1 MADRPSDPEGLEK
14 YIERNVQELARNV
27 DELSDRVHPRKAAK
41 RGAERLKEEAGQ
53 VARAVGAMVRPS
65 ADGKAV
71 DDEEAG
77 GGGLDKRLVL
87 AGVGV
92 AVTVTALVLLNR
104 RRKRR

>member
-41 RGAERLKEEAGQ
+41 RGADRLKEEAGQ
-53 VARAVGAMVRPS
+53 VVRSVGALVRPS
-65 ADGKAV
+65 ADAKAA
-71 DDEEAG
+71 DDEEA

-87 AGVGV
+87 AGVGA
-92 AVTVTALVLLNR
+92 AVTVTALVLWNR
-104 RRKRR
+104 RRRRR

>member
-27 DELSDRVHPRKAAK
+27 DQLSDRVHPRKAAK
-41 RGAERLKEEAGQ
+41 RGAERLKGEAGQ

-65 ADGKAV
+65 ADGQAV
-71 DDEEAG
+71 DEEEAA
-77 GGGLDKRLVL
+77 GGLDKRLVL
-87 AGVGV
+87 AGVGA